1 MNPVTLE
8 ILLEKV
14 YAKSGLGK
22 WFNRESSGGGPG
34 WDRYNS
40 KGEKVGK
47 CGDAHEGDA
56 YSACLSRQKAD
67 KLGKEKIGSFVR
79 RKRVAQRKAGRGKK
93 GDVKGKGRKP
103 VYVKTG
109 VTEVKESFDHFI
121 VESMNTI
128 PTFPFSSIEARD
140 LIPCDFII
148 NESGQIL
155 NVDMVEIN
163 ENEYHVTFTDE
174 NGCELKETFTP
185 DTTMGFVDISEGD
198 EYNDYGDLIEIYEDA
213 NKKVKL
219 NKIMRGDVK
228 KYKVY
233 VKNDKGNVV
242 KVNFG
247 DPNMEIKRDNPARR
261 RNFRARHHCDNPGPR
276 WKAQYWACKTWSSKP
291 VSAMLKEESEY
302 LDEAKK
308 NKAKDPKKWSA
319 CIAQAKAKFDVYPC
333 VTLDSLAITKNGPL
347 PYDMLEVGQDIL
359 TFNIEKDVLE
369 WKPIKQLHYFENAPL
384 VQMGKATGFQVK
396 CTPNHKW
403 VVNRGSDYSSTELIE
418 TKDINKHMKIVTCAA
433 LENESTLVMENWSK
447 KDSWVEKVLSM
458 SKEQREIFLASAIV
472 YDGHDNGVSTKIL
485 NRHSFGFSQK
495 NEDHFYATIL
505 SAYLN
510 GYHVSFSDK
519 YPNMQSATII
529 RNKKTHNTQNL
540 IMKDIEPENV
550 WCPETENNTWVMIQN
565 GFITITGNSAYAN
578 AWAAKCYK
586 SKGGRWKQVSESIAE
601 RSTKLL
607 NDSIYNPDLFG
618 LIKKRTK

>member
-384 VQMGKATGFQVK
+384 VRMGKATGFQVK